1 MYVSVCI
8 SDPQQDCPYFR
19 KQLLVGLQS
28 AHTSAWPTTNLGSY
42 NPLRVSNSIKHL
54 NSLKAL
60 CVRLQFYYKGC
71 SSEAANGG
79 RQGIPS
85 VCGVLLGP
93 SPSLHTPAFTSL
105 ESPLNL
111 MSRVCRW
118 GLMTRH
124 GWLNHWPHGW
134 AKSPAFLPGDIDLA
148 RVPTLES
155 NDWSFWWPHPGAIQR
170 PRRTHLISITDIPPR
185 KEISGFSFYLFFYWK
200 ILYLL

>member
-60 CVRLQFYYKGC
+60 CVRLQFYYKGWQPMG
-71 SSEAANGG
+71 ADRGF
-79 RQGIPS
+79 
-85 VCGVLLGP
+85 LLFVGSCLAHHP
-93 SPSLHTPAFTSL
+93 PFTHPHSLAW
-105 ESPLNL
+105 NL
-111 MSRVCRW
+111 HWIWCPECRW

-134 AKSPAFLPGDIDLA
+134 AKSPAFLLGDTDLA

-155 NDWSFWWPHPGAIQR
+155 NDWSFWWPHPEAIQR
-170 PRRTHLISITDIPPR
+170 PRRTHLISITDIPPS
-185 KEISGFSFYLFFYWK
+185 KEISGFSSYLFFYWK